1 MFDLAGVAN
10 RLGAVTVE
18 PCPFC
23 DLTRTDLIA
32 EAGPCAAIWTNQ
44 SPAGS
49 LMVIPKAHRE
59 APWDLTPEEWS
70 VTQDLL
76 RVMMDRVQQ
85 SHRPDGWNV
94 GWNVGQVGGQSV
106 SHAHCHLVPR
116 YRDERYAGKG
126 LRWWFKQPENEF
138 SPEPP

>member
-1 MFDLAGVAN
+1 MTA
-10 RLGAVTVE
+10 E

-23 DLTRTDLIA
+23 DLTQTDLIA

-49 LMVIPKAHRE
+49 LMVIPKGHRE
-59 APWDLTPEEWS
+59 APWDLTPEEWA

-76 RVMMDRVQQ
+76 HTMMRQVQQ
-85 SHRPDGWNV
+85 SHQPDGWNV

-116 YRDERYAGKG
+116 YWDERYAGKG
-126 LRWWFKQPENEF
+126 LRWWFKQPENA
-138 SPEPP
+138 SAPERH